1 MEINLR
7 QICAINKCAAS
18 KEATRYYLNGVY
30 VHTVGDW
37 IHFVATD
44 GHKLV
49 VHRVPNVD
57 NVEWSFIIPRQ
68 MLDGING
75 IKFSKH
81 NGDIA
86 DLSFSDGLIK
96 ISRGNEVIQNSPI
109 DGTFPD
115 YSRVGPVKDAVIK
128 PAVFNWKYCADLD
141 VMAKAFDSRSI
152 ISMFGE
158 DPAIVRFVERDDI
171 YGVLMPVR
179 HNNEFTRYK
188 PF

>member
-1 MEINLR
+1 MEINLK

-18 KEATRYYLNGVY
+18 TEATRYYLNGVY

-37 IHFVATD
+37 IHFAATD

-49 VHRVPNVD
+49 VHRVPNID

-68 MLDGING
+68 MLEG
-75 IKFSKH
+75 IKFSKRTL
-81 NGDIA
+81 DFA
-86 DLSFSDGLIK
+86 DLSFEDDVVK
-96 ISRGNEVIQNSPI
+96 IARGNEVFQNKAI
-109 DGTFPD
+109 DGTFPS
-115 YSRVGPVKDAVIK
+115 YGNLGPIDGCEIE
-128 PAVFNWKYCADLD
+128 PSVFNWKYCADFD

-158 DPAIVRFVERDDI
+158 NPAIVRFLHQDDI
-171 YGVLMPVR
+171 YGVLMPMR
-179 HNNEFTRYK
+179 HDSRFSRDK